1 MYKSIIKRLVDILLS
16 FLAIVVLSPLFFIIS
31 SWLFFA
37 NKGTGVFFT
46 QLRPGMNEVKFKL
59 IKFKSMNDK
68 KDENGNLLP
77 DAQRLTNIGRFIRKT
92 SLDELPQL
100 FNILIGKMSFVGPR
114 PLLIRYL
121 PYYTKNESK
130 RHSVRPGLTGLA
142 QISGRN
148 KIDWDSKLKL
158 DVQYV
163 ESISFINDLKIV
175 FITVKKVLKREG
187 VVEDKVENFLDV
199 ERKKNRKI

>member
-1 MYKSIIKRLVDILLS
+1 MYKTIIKRLVDILLS
-16 FLAIVVLSPLFFIIS
+16 FSAIVVLSPLFIIIS

-37 NKGTGVFFT
+37 NKGTGVFFS
-46 QLRPGMNEVKFKL
+46 QVRPGMNEVKFKL

-77 DAQRLTNIGRFIRKT
+77 DAQRVTNIGRFIRKT

-158 DVQYV
+158 DLQYV
-163 ESISFINDLKIV
+163 ESISFTNDLKIV
-175 FITVKKVLKREG
+175 LITVKKVLKREG